1 MAEPAPRPNRAL
13 LLKLAVAGAA
23 LLVAAGL
30 VARGVDLKGLL
41 AQGLD
46 LIRSAGPVA
55 FFLAMAL
62 LPAAG
67 VPFLVFMLPVVSL
80 FAPRFGTPLTVALAL
95 VATTVNIA
103 FTYVLARWALRPGLT
118 RLVARLGYRI
128 PEVATDDAT
137 DLIVILRV
145 TPGIPFCVQHYLLG
159 LANVPFRKYL
169 LISCMIVWPVGTSFM
184 LFGDALLHGKGKV
197 ALLSLSL
204 VLAVTAT
211 LHLVR
216 KHYGKKRA

>member
-1 MAEPAPRPNRAL
+1 MAEPAPRPSRAL
-13 LLKLAVAGAA
+13 LIKLIVLGGV
-23 LLVAAGL
+23 LLLAAGL
-30 VARGVDLKGLL
+30 AARGLDLKAWI

-46 LIRSAGPVA
+46 LIRGAGPLV
-55 FFLAMAL
+55 FFTAMAF

-67 VPFLVFMLPVVSL
+67 MPFLVFVLPVVSL
-80 FAPRFGTPLTVALAL
+80 FGPRFGTPATVALGLLAM
-95 VATTVNIA
+95 TVNIV
-103 FTYVLARWALRPGLT
+103 FTYALARWALRPPLS
-118 RLVARLGYRI
+118 RLVARLGYAV
-128 PEVATDDAT
+128 PEVAAADAT

-159 LANVPFRKYL
+159 LGNVPFGKYL
-169 LISCMIVWPVGTSFM
+169 LVSCLITWPNAGAFM

-197 ALLSLSL
+197 ALIALG
-204 VLAVTAT
+204 AVVAVAAI

>member
-1 MAEPAPRPNRAL
+1 MAEPAPRSNRAL
-13 LLKLAVAGAA
+13 LFKLAAAGGV

-30 VARGVDLKGLL
+30 VARGVDLKALL

-46 LIRSAGPVA
+46 LIRAAGPGA

-62 LPAAG
+62 VPAAG
-67 VPFLVFMLPVVSL
+67 VPFLVFLLPVVSL
-80 FAPRFGTPLTVALAL
+80 FGPRFGTPATVALSLAA
-95 VATTVNIA
+95 ATANMA
-103 FTYVLARWALRPGLT
+103 FTYALARWALRPGLT
-118 RLVARLGYRI
+118 RLVARLGYKI
-128 PEVATDDAT
+128 PEVAAADAT

-159 LANVPFRKYL
+159 LANVPFGKYL
-169 LISCMIVWPVGTSFM
+169 LLSCLIVWPVATGFM

-204 VLAVTAT
+204 LLAATAA